1 LGRWLGIA
9 HEVGTP
15 MTYWILKG
23 NRQIICRS
31 TVRTLLSEEWTSE
44 DEKAA
49 RSEFDNAIRDKYGA
63 FDPELLEVFDNTE
76 LERPSSIDNDDD
88 DELQNELIKKQVQ
101 VQALSPQNDVV
112 RGPDLFHNAEI
123 YYPHGDRNEIARV
136 IGRKRNAEGD
146 YISRAHKNPILD
158 SRIFTIRFAD
168 GEEKDI
174 AYNILASL
182 LASRLRRE
190 STPIVQGDLQSQKK

>member
-1 LGRWLGIA
+1 
-9 HEVGTP
+9 
-15 MTYWILKG
+15 
-23 NRQIICRS
+23 
-31 TVRTLLSEEWTSE
+31 
-44 DEKAA
+44 
-49 RSEFDNAIRDKYGA
+49 
-63 FDPELLEVFDNTE
+63 
-76 LERPSSIDNDDD
+76 
-88 DELQNELIKKQVQ
+88 VQ
-101 VQALSPQNDVV
+101 VQALNPQNDVV

-174 AYNILASL
+174 AYNILA
-182 LASRLRRE
+182 E
-190 STPIVQGDLQSQKK
+190 HIYSQVDSEGNQH

>member
-1 LGRWLGIA
+1 
-9 HEVGTP
+9 
-15 MTYWILKG
+15 
-23 NRQIICRS
+23 
-31 TVRTLLSEEWTSE
+31 
-44 DEKAA
+44 
-49 RSEFDNAIRDKYGA
+49 
-63 FDPELLEVFDNTE
+63 
-76 LERPSSIDNDDD
+76 
-88 DELQNELIKKQVQ
+88 VQ
-101 VQALSPQNDVV
+101 LQALNPQNDVV

-174 AYNILASL
+174 AYNILA
-182 LASRLRRE
+182 E
-190 STPIVQGDLQSQKK
+190 HIYSQVDSEGNQH